1 MTNLGPKSV
10 DLFFLRPQCCNSRI
24 LEDSIDICII
34 VPTIALY
41 YPEKLGPRNKRGC
54 FQQPPLIIL
63 VRFDVQPGKLLVKKQ
78 KLETILDLSII
89 LYHLNCNFLNIQA
102 QGCLVITG
110 NSLHSW
116 KLPETRRFILY
127 NSKTVCLCTIPNRFL
142 FYEMVVSL
150 KRLVNTCLQSFL

>member
-1 MTNLGPKSV
+1 MNSKYYYI
-10 DLFFLRPQCCNSRI
+10 FFTSPTLQISDFGGQYQQLHYSTDN
-24 LEDSIDICII
+24 CII
-34 VPTIALY
+34 VPTIALQY
-41 YPEKLGPRNKRGC
+41 QEKLGPRNKRGC
-54 FQQPPLIIL
+54 FQQLPLMFL

-78 KLETILDLSII
+78 KVETILDLSII

-127 NSKTVCLCTIPNRFL
+127 NSKTVCLCTIPNSLQFN
-142 FYEMVVSL
+142 EMVINL
-150 KRLVNTCLQSFL
+150 K